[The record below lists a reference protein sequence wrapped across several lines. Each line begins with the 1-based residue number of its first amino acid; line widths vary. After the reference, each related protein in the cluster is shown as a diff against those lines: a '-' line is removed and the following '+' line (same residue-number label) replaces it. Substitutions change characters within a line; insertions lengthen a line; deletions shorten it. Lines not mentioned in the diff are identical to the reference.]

1 RAGGGTARWRRPP
14 AEAGLLPRGR
24 WVGCGTAPARWVPVA
39 SPARRATSATSRRAR
54 VPGVEAEPNVGQR
67 VVHGR
72 AVCLHLVAVA
82 VVAGDLDG
90 AHAAAAAAHDALLRE
105 GL

>member
-1 RAGGGTARWRRPP
+1 
-14 AEAGLLPRGR
+14 
-24 WVGCGTAPARWVPVA
+24 A

-54 VPGVEAEPNVGQR
+54 VPGAEAEPDVRQR

-72 AVCLHLVAVA
+72 TVCLHLVAVA

-90 AHAAAAAAHDALLRE
+90 AHAAAAAARDALLHE
-105 GL
+105 GLVLVHDEAHDRTCGLQLYHRVARGVVGVD